1 MGRGN
6 VGRSLKFSV
15 KNPVAATQ
23 RDKGGA
29 GGKSYS
35 RRKINVEERNGMR
48 QEIDREHGTS
58 DLIGPWRI
66 LTSYLVTRCLINLVF
81 ILEA

>member
-23 RDKGGA
+23 PLQREQREKVIA
-29 GGKSYS
+29 
-35 RRKINVEERNGMR
+35 EER
-48 QEIDREHGTS
+48 
-58 DLIGPWRI
+58 
-66 LTSYLVTRCLINLVF
+66 
-81 ILEA
+81 